1 MDKPVR
7 WGIIGL
13 GKIAH
18 KFAHDLLL
26 VDNCKLRGVASR
38 SKSKAEAFAKTYKA
52 EATYGSYNDLVADPN
67 IDAIYIA
74 TPHVFHKK
82 NTLLCLKHGK
92 AVLCEKPMGIDK
104 EEVEAMASIAK
115 EENVLLME
123 AMWSVFHPHFAYIK
137 EKYEEGDFGKIK
149 SLSADFGFIPEFDP
163 NGRLY
168 KKELGGGSL
177 LDIGI
182 YPIFI
187 ALYLLGEPNNIQ
199 AKATF
204 YDSGVDSSCEMVFN
218 YEDGCI
224 ANLKS
229 TLLENTPTTCTI
241 EFERATVI
249 MHSKFHMPT
258 SITITS
264 RALKESKDFES
275 IGYGYAH
282 EIIHFNRLFQQDKKE
297 SPIMPLSMS
306 LKLSE
311 TMDKVKDI
319 IGLSYQIDAE
329 KPQNS

>member
-26 VDNCKLRGVASR
+26 VKNCKLQGVASR
-38 SKSKAEAFAKTYKA
+38 SESKAAIFAKEYKA
-52 EATYGSYNDLVADPN
+52 ESLYGSYKDLIADPE
-67 IDAIYIA
+67 IDAVYIA
-74 TPHVFHKK
+74 TPHSYHKQ
-82 NTLLCLKHGK
+82 NTIDCMKAGK
-92 AVLCEKPMGIDK
+92 AVLCEKPMGIDQ
-104 EEVEAMASIAK
+104 EEVQAMASFAK
-115 EENVLLME
+115 EHNVLLME
-123 AMWSVFHPHFAYIK
+123 AMWSVFHPHFSYVK
-137 EKYEEGDFGKIK
+137 QKCDEGDFGSIK
-149 SLSADFGFIPEFDP
+149 SLSADFGFLPEFDP

-187 ALYLLGEPNNIQ
+187 ALYLLGEPKDIS
-199 AKATF
+199 ASATF
-204 YDSGVDSSCEMVFN
+204 YDSGADSSCTMKFD
-218 YEDGCI
+218 YGDGLV

-229 TLLENTPTTCTI
+229 TLLEDTPTTCTI

-249 MHSKFHMPT
+249 MHRRFHMPT

-264 RALKESKDFES
+264 RGIKEAKDFES

-282 EIIHFNRLFQQDKKE
+282 EIIHFNKLLREGLKE
-297 SPIMPLSMS
+297 SPVMPLSMS
-306 LKLSE
+306 ITLAE
-311 TMDKVKDI
+311 TMDKVKDV
-319 IGLSYQIDAE
+319 IGLSYA
-329 KPQNS
+329 KK